1 MDAATDLLSTKIL
14 IKCLWLARLVPS
26 LVEFCLNERLATHIC
41 QHKRNMSLHFC
52 LVPTLAYSMYS
63 TGYHG
68 CALVIELL
76 CQQVTMQTLM
86 LEKTGKLWLVSWSSI
101 FLLPS
106 KVKEEGDWLLTADES
121 QIHVQQKPCS
131 WLQSFL
137 IDQMCGSFKGSWVI
151 SQFLEV
157 WQRIHHVDK
166 AVLYVMLPSCGRSI
180 MESD

>member
-1 MDAATDLLSTKIL
+1 
-14 IKCLWLARLVPS
+14 
-26 LVEFCLNERLATHIC
+26 
-41 QHKRNMSLHFC
+41 
-52 LVPTLAYSMYS
+52 MYS

-121 QIHVQQKPCS
+121 QIHVQQNP
-131 WLQSFL
+131 
-137 IDQMCGSFKGSWVI
+137 
-151 SQFLEV
+151 
-157 WQRIHHVDK
+157 
-166 AVLYVMLPSCGRSI
+166 AVGCNRS
-180 MESD
+180 